1 MDDKGCGKKGFQQ
14 VKSMTLAEA
23 LKDLLGMDL
32 NKRESWL
39 SKCKH
44 EATSGYNDGW
54 TQEFYQTYLNAAKHL
69 EGVK

>member
-1 MDDKGCGKKGFQQ
+1 
-14 VKSMTLAEA
+14 MTLAEA

-54 TQEFYQTYLNAAKHL
+54 TQEFYQTYLNAVKHL